1 MLENCARKAKTYPNY
16 KYYGMS
22 KEEIKALWDK
32 ISGDACDFGTRCHAF
47 GESMFYWMTG
57 QNDKILPEC
66 KEKFDE
72 NGPKPTNK
80 HEEAIVKFW
89 DDLPENFVPVLAETK
104 VVNKKGK
111 PYCGTFDIL
120 FYYVDEPESPK
131 NGLLIFDY
139 KGLDINTPI
148 LTDCGWKQM
157 GQIEIG
163 DVVFDKNGEK
173 TNVIGVSEIK
183 KKPRYKITFDNNDEI
198 IADGE
203 HRWEIYFWYTKE
215 HPKTVIMTTEEIL
228 LFMNNNDRKKIINI
242 PRVMNNKPIVST
254 SHTLPLDPYVL
265 GVWLGDGSSSCS
277 YITNMYE
284 EIFEE
289 IKRRGYQVGEDVSNG
304 GSGKAKTRCVK
315 NIRSVLKELNLLNN
329 KHIPESYLLSSY
341 ENRLLLL
348 KGIMD
353 TDGYYNTKRKRF
365 VLTTTHYE
373 QVVFC
378 KQLLSSLGIKSTIVK
393 CKKYCNEKQIDGF
406 DLTFTTEL
414 YPFLVR
420 KIKTNVVKTNKRDFK
435 NIKKIEKIE
444 EGLTKC
450 IEVDSP
456 THTFLCDYSLTVT
469 HNTNKDLY
477 NSYNRDK
484 ENFMLSP
491 FDDLYEESLSHYYL
505 QLACYQNPIEQ
516 LGYKVIGR
524 RLIWLRQDGE
534 YQKIKVPD
542 MVERMRAALDSLK

>member
-1 MLENCARKAKTYPNY
+1 MERNKWEKYYHLPEIEKIREDILKTFNNRIQFIEESHQYFIDGLEYDCVSNVVGIWSSTDEEAMLENCARKAKTYPNY

-139 KGLDINTPI
+139 K
-148 LTDCGWKQM
+148 
-157 GQIEIG
+157 
-163 DVVFDKNGEK
+163 
-173 TNVIGVSEIK
+173 
-183 KKPRYKITFDNNDEI
+183 
-198 IADGE
+198 
-203 HRWEIYFWYTKE
+203 
-215 HPKTVIMTTEEIL
+215 
-228 LFMNNNDRKKIINI
+228 
-242 PRVMNNKPIVST
+242 
-254 SHTLPLDPYVL
+254 
-265 GVWLGDGSSSCS
+265 
-277 YITNMYE
+277 
-284 EIFEE
+284 
-289 IKRRGYQVGEDVSNG
+289 
-304 GSGKAKTRCVK
+304 
-315 NIRSVLKELNLLNN
+315 
-329 KHIPESYLLSSY
+329 
-341 ENRLLLL
+341 
-348 KGIMD
+348 
-353 TDGYYNTKRKRF
+353 
-365 VLTTTHYE
+365 
-373 QVVFC
+373 
-378 KQLLSSLGIKSTIVK
+378 
-393 CKKYCNEKQIDGF
+393 
-406 DLTFTTEL
+406 
-414 YPFLVR
+414 
-420 KIKTNVVKTNKRDFK
+420 
-435 NIKKIEKIE
+435 
-444 EGLTKC
+444 
-450 IEVDSP
+450 
-456 THTFLCDYSLTVT
+456 
-469 HNTNKDLY
+469 TNKDLY
-477 NSYNRDK
+477 NSYNRDQD
-484 ENFMLSP
+484 NFMLPP
-491 FDDLYEESLSHYYL
+491 FNDLYEESLSHYYL